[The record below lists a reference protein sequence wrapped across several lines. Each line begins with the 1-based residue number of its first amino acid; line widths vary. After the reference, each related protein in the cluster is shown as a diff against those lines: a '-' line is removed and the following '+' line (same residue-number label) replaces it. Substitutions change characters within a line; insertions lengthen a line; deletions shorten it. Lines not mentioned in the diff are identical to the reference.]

1 MYNMSNILQ
10 ILCNIKNIVRNYL
23 LNIAHLAP
31 REQSQD
37 NHPDQRP
44 ASQLCQ

>member
-1 MYNMSNILQ
+1 MSNIVQ

-37 NHPDQRP
+37 NHLPDQLP

>member
-1 MYNMSNILQ
+1 MSNIVQ

-31 REQSQD
+31 REQSQN
-37 NHPDQRP
+37 NHPDQHL
-44 ASQLCQ
+44 ASLLCQ